1 MLASVVTTGLVIT
14 GCGGSHDRSGPPTDP
29 AVRRAQAD
37 VARALGS
44 PTGYRGPAR
53 GPRARRGGLVVFV
66 AGDLTN
72 GGIAGAALG
81 V

>member
-1 MLASVVTTGLVIT
+1 MVAGVVTTALVAI
-14 GCGGSHDRSGPPTDP
+14 GCGATHDRGAQPTDP

-37 VARALGS
+37 VARALSS

-53 GPRARRGGLVVFV
+53 GPRAQRGGLVVFV

-72 GGIAGAALG
+72 GGIASAA
-81 V
+81 